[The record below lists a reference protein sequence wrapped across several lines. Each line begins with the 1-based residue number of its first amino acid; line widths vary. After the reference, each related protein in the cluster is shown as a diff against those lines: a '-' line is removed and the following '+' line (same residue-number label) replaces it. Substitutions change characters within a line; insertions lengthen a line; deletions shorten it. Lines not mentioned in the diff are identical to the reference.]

1 MEETEVAG
9 NTKLPPVQ
17 EMTPVIVENPFLVAI
32 TKKIA
37 RTAFIT
43 NCVALLNTT
52 LLLIIFAVNY
62 GNQNQIYQETKAAQE
77 VQAAIVVEAVKEE
90 TQAAVEEANKELHE
104 KSKKQSES
112 AMRQLQAL
120 TNAAKNPKVVKKQ

>member
-1 MEETEVAG
+1 MEETETAE
-9 NTKLPPVQ
+9 NNKLPTVQ

-37 RTAFIT
+37 RIAFIT
-43 NCVALLNTT
+43 NCVCLLNTT
-52 LLLIIFAVNY
+52 LLLIIFAVSY

-90 TQAAVEEANKELHE
+90 TQAAVEEANKGLHE
-104 KSKKQSES
+104 KSKQQSES

-120 TNAAKNPKVVKKQ
+120 TNAAKQPKVVKK